1 MLSHIENV
9 LICMSWQ
16 KYSQFYGGKSMAG
29 TAKTCEPYVVCMT
42 LSKALCWALIFITR
56 ILSKATFSS
65 KKAKF
70 KRDKD

>member
-1 MLSHIENV
+1 
-9 LICMSWQ
+9 
-16 KYSQFYGGKSMAG
+16 MAG
-29 TAKTCEPYVVCMT
+29 TAETCEPYVVCMT
-42 LSKALCWALIFITR
+42 LFKALCCALIFIIR